1 MSKME
6 PSLYTRLGG
15 IYSIAAVVDLFS
27 EKILDNDLVGINSNN
42 PQLREWSR
50 HEPDRLPGLKWLR
63 TLWVAEITGG
73 PFKFQRS
80 ELKPCPFRGGRNR
93 NMLDLREAHCKLR
106 ITSDQFEAVAGELE
120 NAMDEFKV
128 PQKEQDEVMNAF
140 FAHQHEVVS
149 G

>member
-1 MSKME
+1 MTS
-6 PSLYTRLGG
+6 SLYDRLGG

-50 HEPDRLPGLKWLR
+50 NQIERLPGLKWLR
-63 TLWVAEITGG
+63 TLWVAEVTGG

-80 ELKPCPFRGGRNR
+80 DLKPCPFRGERNK
-93 NMLDLREAHCKLR
+93 NMLDLREAHCRFR
-106 ITSDQFEAVAGELE
+106 ITPDQFEAVASELE
-120 NAMDEFKV
+120 NAMKEFDV
-128 PQKEQDEVMNAF
+128 PKTEQDQVMDAF
-140 FAHQHEVVS
+140 FAHESEVVS